1 MVKTSHTNE
10 VVSYKRENGS
20 SKLYE
25 EIIVKG
31 KVDTIPKAL
40 EYAVDKHQ
48 DKKCLGTRT
57 ILGSYFTSI
66 CMAEIPLIIIKH
78 YHK

>member
-10 VVSYKRENGS
+10 VVSYTRENGS

-48 DKKCLGTRT
+48 DKNCLGTRT
-57 ILGSYFTSI
+57 ILGSHFT
-66 CMAEIPLIIIKH
+66 
-78 YHK
+78 

>member
-10 VVSYKRENGS
+10 TVSYTRENGS

-48 DKKCLGTRT
+48 DKNCLGTRT
-57 ILGSYFTSI
+57 ILGSRFT
-66 CMAEIPLIIIKH
+66 
-78 YHK
+78 

>member
-1 MVKTSHTNE
+1 MVKTSHTNKS
-10 VVSYKRENGS
+10 VSYARENGS

-48 DKKCLGTRT
+48 DKNCLGTRT
-57 ILGSYFTSI
+57 ILGSHFT
-66 CMAEIPLIIIKH
+66 
-78 YHK
+78 

>member
-1 MVKTSHTNE
+1 MVQTSHTNKA
-10 VVSYKRENGS
+10 VSYTRENGS

-48 DKKCLGTRT
+48 DKNFLGTTRT
-57 ILGSYFTSI
+57 ILGSHFT
-66 CMAEIPLIIIKH
+66 
-78 YHK
+78 

>member
-1 MVKTSHTNE
+1 MVSFSR
-10 VVSYKRENGS
+10 VNGN

-40 EYAVDKHQ
+40 DYAVNKHQ
-48 DKKCLGTRT
+48 AKDCLGTRT
-57 ILGSYFTSI
+57 ILGNK
-66 CMAEIPLIIIKH
+66 IKQSV
-78 YHK
+78 

>member
-1 MVKTSHTNE
+1 MVKTRHTNE
-10 VVSYKRENGS
+10 TVSFTRENGN

-40 EYAVDKHQ
+40 DYAVAKHQ
-48 DKKCLGTRT
+48 DKNCLGTRA
-57 ILGSYFTSI
+57 ILGS
-66 CMAEIPLIIIKH
+66 H
-78 YHK
+78 YT

>member
-1 MVKTSHTNE
+1 MVKISHTNE
-10 VVSYKRENGS
+10 TVSFARKNGS

-40 EYAVDKHQ
+40 KYAVDKHQ
-48 DKKCLGTRT
+48 DMNCLGTRT
-57 ILGSYFTSI
+57 ILGSHCT
-66 CMAEIPLIIIKH
+66 
-78 YHK
+78 